1 MATMSVKKSEA
12 RPHRITRSSPS
23 PALALQEAAERSP
36 SCINS
41 QESDNNN
48 HSALQN
54 YE

>member
-1 MATMSVKKSEA
+1 MATKSVKKSEA

-23 PALALQEAAERSP
+23 PAVALLEAAERSP
-36 SCINS
+36 SCLNS

-48 HSALQN
+48 QSGLHN

>member
-1 MATMSVKKSEA
+1 MATKSVKKSEA